1 MQNQRNHQNFNEE
14 QEYSG
19 IPIPVGQP
27 VQYEMQQIPPQQAP
41 YFQQPIQNP
50 YQANF
55 QQPMMPMQPV
65 QAPMVIQPYFFI

>member
-1 MQNQRNHQNFNEE
+1 
-14 QEYSG
+14 
-19 IPIPVGQP
+19 
-27 VQYEMQQIPPQQAP
+27 MQQIPPQQAP